1 MIRNLSAGLVIVFLF
16 FGCASD
22 PQPKPDFQDGTR
34 VGVFN
39 SLEPYLTHRHMT
51 IDRVNS
57 FKQQIDVDWDIPTY
71 LNTRLA
77 NDLKKDRR
85 FVVVPI
91 QAPQVQSRLQ
101 QLSAQIGVAATS
113 RRIPQELIDFIDNQA
128 KVHDLDVVIIV
139 QSFRGNSRWKI
150 HDDPIVLEGYGLFT
164 RRTMLGAFGIR
175 NSWVHPYAQIRL
187 VVLTTQPVVR
197 IGAGSPTMTRA
208 RMDNFN
214 WPA

>member
-16 FGCASD
+16 FGCASG
-22 PQPKPDFQDGTR
+22 PQPKPDFQDNTR

-57 FKQQIDVDWDIPTY
+57 FTQQIDVDWDIPTY

-113 RRIPQELIDFIDNQA
+113 RRIP
-128 KVHDLDVVIIV
+128 
-139 QSFRGNSRWKI
+139 
-150 HDDPIVLEGYGLFT
+150 
-164 RRTMLGAFGIR
+164 
-175 NSWVHPYAQIRL
+175 
-187 VVLTTQPVVR
+187 
-197 IGAGSPTMTRA
+197 
-208 RMDNFN
+208 
-214 WPA
+214 